1 MSVPSALT
9 LEQIKDSILRYLKL
23 EDDTTA
29 DADAASALRAG
40 LVRLSA
46 YPFKS
51 LRETALITVTTDAA
65 TFTLPSDYNMAF
77 SLTRVSTASGDPL
90 RGRIIYKSEE
100 DFDWLRPQ
108 TIADSGTPQLY
119 TVRATGAGPTVG
131 EFDFKPT
138 TEWFSV
144 SSQVRLR
151 YYRRL
156 DTIVTSSSTFSI
168 PPEFTEWLIWN
179 GRKEVASI
187 WNTEKYPLAQQEANR
202 SLADLTR
209 RNTVEDEQDWY

>member
-9 LEQIKDSILRYLKL
+9 LEQIKDAILRYLKL

-29 DADAASALRAG
+29 DTDAANALRSG

-46 YPFKS
+46 FPLKS
-51 LRETALITVTTDAA
+51 LRATSDITVTTAFA
-65 TFTLPSDYNMAF
+65 TFTLPTDYNMPL
-77 SLTRVSTASGDPL
+77 SLIRIGTVSADPL

-108 TIADSGTPQLY
+108 TVVNSGTPQLY
-119 TVRATGAGPTVG
+119 TVRAVGAGATVG
-131 EFDFKPT
+131 EFDFSPDAG
-138 TEWFSV
+138 WYAI

-156 DTIVTSSSTFSI
+156 DTITTSSSTFSVT
-168 PPEFTEWLIWN
+168 PEISEWLIWN
-179 GRKEVASI
+179 GRKELASI
-187 WNTEKYPLAQQEANR
+187 WNTDKYPLAQQEANR
-202 SLADLTR
+202 SMADLTR